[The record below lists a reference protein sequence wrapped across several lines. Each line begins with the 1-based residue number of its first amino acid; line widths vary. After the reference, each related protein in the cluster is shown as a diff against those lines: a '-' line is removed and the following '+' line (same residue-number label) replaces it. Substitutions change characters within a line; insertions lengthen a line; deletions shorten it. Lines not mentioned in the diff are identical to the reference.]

1 MDPAGREARRRAAAE
16 VGRRPRTASYR
27 GSITAVAS
35 QKRSISFDESVLAE
49 AERQAAATGGNLSA
63 FVNAAVLREL
73 RIARGLRLLAEDDEQ
88 FGPVPDDVRAE
99 IAATWP
105 D

>member
-1 MDPAGREARRRAAAE
+1 MRGTQARRDAW
-16 VGRRPRTASYR
+16 TASYR
-27 GSITAVAS
+27 GSITKVAS

-49 AERQAAATGGNLSA
+49 AERQAAAAGGNLSA

-73 RIARGLRLLAEDDEQ
+73 RIARGLKLLAEDDER
-88 FGPVPDDVRAE
+88 FGPVPDGVRAE

>member
-1 MDPAGREARRRAAAE
+1 MRRSA
-16 VGRRPRTASYR
+16 ASYR
-27 GSITAVAS
+27 GSIPRVGS
-35 QKRSISFDESVLAE
+35 RKRSISFDESVLAE
-49 AERQAAATGGNLSA
+49 AERQVAATGGNLSA

-73 RIARGLRLLAEDDEQ
+73 RIARGLKLLAEDDEQ

>member
-1 MDPAGREARRRAAAE
+1 MAG
-16 VGRRPRTASYR
+16 
-27 GSITAVAS
+27 
-35 QKRSISFDESVLAE
+35 QKRSISFDELVLAK
-49 AERQAAATGGNLSA
+49 AERQAAAAGANLSA

-73 RIARGLRLLAEDDEQ
+73 RIARGQRLLAQDEEE
-88 FGPVPDDVRAE
+88 FGRVPDDVRAE

>member
-1 MDPAGREARRRAAAE
+1 M
-16 VGRRPRTASYR
+16 
-27 GSITAVAS
+27 AS

-49 AERQAAATGGNLSA
+49 AERQAAATSGNLSA
-63 FVNAAVLREL
+63 FVDAAVLREL
-73 RIARGLRLLAEDDEQ
+73 PIARGLQFLAEDEAQ